1 MSAQSR
7 RRPRGDGA
15 DRRQPPRPLCLA
27 IDSGATRAPWLLFE
41 DPAQPVGSGTAEGAN
56 YAESG
61 REGLERLLASIAGA
75 LAGSVPNVVGL
86 AMAGVGRPDIREPA
100 LRDLDA
106 ARSSSFPGASFY
118 LFHDTESAFWAA
130 HPDGRGVVVSSG
142 TGSFAVGADGSGGE
156 VRCGGWGRFAGD
168 EGSAYWIA
176 IEALRR
182 IMREVDGREEPSRMS
197 QLVVRRLGLGAP
209 IELVTWVHAPE
220 RTKEEIAAVSRDVE
234 HAADQGDAAAVGIL
248 EAAGAALADLA
259 GGVLARLDLG
269 GRPDVVAAGSV
280 LRNSVRV
287 RAAMEQAL
295 RIRWPGVV
303 VRVADL
309 SAERGTARLLA
320 DRVRRGAAPD
330 LPPR

>member
-1 MSAQSR
+1 MSAQ
-7 RRPRGDGA
+7 A
-15 DRRQPPRPLCLA
+15 RQPQGDAAGDRNAPPPLCLA

-41 DPAQPVGSGTAEGAN
+41 DPARPLASGTVEGAN

-61 REGLERLLASIAGA
+61 REGLERLLASIADA
-75 LAGSVPNVVGL
+75 LAGPAPAVVGL
-86 AMAGVGRPDIREPA
+86 AMAGVGRPDIRGPA

-106 ARSSSFPGASFY
+106 ARSSLFPRASFY

-130 HPDGRGVVVSSG
+130 HADGRGVVVSSG
-142 TGSFAVGADGSGGE
+142 TGSFAVGADGRGGE
-156 VRCGGWGRFAGD
+156 ARCGGWGRFAGD

-182 IMREVDGREEPSRMS
+182 IMREVDGREEPSRIS
-197 QLVVRRLGLGAP
+197 ALVVQRLGLGAP

-220 RTKEEIAAVSRDVE
+220 RTKEEIAGVSRDVE
-234 HAADQGDAAAVGIL
+234 RAADQGDTAASSIL
-248 EAAGAALADLA
+248 TSAGAALADLA

-269 GRPDVVAAGSV
+269 SRPQVAAAGSV
-280 LRNSVRV
+280 LRNSARV

-295 RIRWPGVV
+295 RSRWPGVV

-309 SAERGTARLLA
+309 PAEQGTARLLA
-320 DRVRRGAAPD
+320 NRVARGIAPD
-330 LPPR
+330 LAPR